1 MTQPRLPQT
10 EEAQYRYD
18 DDHRS
23 DEPNDIVHDL
33 SPLPGKARAPVVEER
48 WPTSRSRLIFRRP
61 QGMVS
66 PARENY

>member
-23 DEPNDIVHDL
+23 DEPNDIVHDF
-33 SPLPGKARAPVVEER
+33 SPVAWKARASGGGTWADQPF
-48 WPTSRSRLIFRRP
+48 PADP
-61 QGMVS
+61 QQTPSDG
-66 PARENY
+66 AD